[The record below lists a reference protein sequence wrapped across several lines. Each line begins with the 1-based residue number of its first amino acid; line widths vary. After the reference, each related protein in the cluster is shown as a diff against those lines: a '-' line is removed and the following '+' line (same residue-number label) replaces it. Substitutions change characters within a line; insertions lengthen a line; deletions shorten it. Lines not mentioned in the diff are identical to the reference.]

1 MNMTAITVDDVRP
14 INRSEAAVLAAT
26 ENRRMLDLL
35 GSLNSDDWSK
45 PTDCPAWNVRDLA
58 GHVLGGMEGFCS
70 FGKLIHLMRAA
81 KKEAGKGSFV
91 DGMTMVQVRER
102 AELST
107 AELLRRVGE
116 AGPKSARFRSR
127 VPAPFRAMPMKQEL
141 LSGTTESW
149 KMGYL
154 LDTILTRDTWMHRV
168 DIARTT
174 GRELALT
181 ADHDGRIVADAVAEW
196 ARRHGQPFTLEL
208 TGSAGAAFHRG
219 SGGESISLDAVELCR
234 IFSGRSTGGGL
245 LTQEVP
251 F

>member
-1 MNMTAITVDDVRP
+1 MNMTAIAVDDVRP
-14 INRSEAAVLAAT
+14 IKRSEAGVLAAT
-26 ENRRMLDLL
+26 ENERMLDLL
-35 GSLNSDDWSK
+35 RSLTDDDWSK

-70 FGKLIHLMRAA
+70 FGRLIHMMRAA
-81 KKEAGKGSFV
+81 KKEAGKGSFI
-91 DGMTMVQVRER
+91 DGMTTVQVRER
-102 AELST
+102 ADLTT

-116 AGPKSARFRSR
+116 AGPKSARFRAR

-168 DIARTT
+168 DIARAT
-174 GRELALT
+174 GRQLTLT
-181 ADHDGRIVADAVAEW
+181 AGHDGRIVADAVAEW
-196 ARRHGQPFTLEL
+196 ARRHGQPFTLAL
-208 TGSAGAAFHRG
+208 SDPIGTTFHQGA
-219 SGGESISLDAVELCR
+219 GGETIRLDAVELCR
-234 IFSGRSTGGGL
+234 IFSGRGTGEGL